1 MTAAE
6 ITALVVAVAC
16 TLAVCALVA
25 VVAWLARAVRA
36 LNLEVDHL
44 RRETEA
50 TVAALQDA
58 VGHAEAEMARTDG
71 LLDAAERITAAAE
84 TRARLTTDALSTP
97 VIKAL
102 AIAAG
107 TNRAA
112 QRLRRTS

>member
-1 MTAAE
+1 MSAAE
-6 ITALVVAVAC
+6 VTALVVAVAATVALC
-16 TLAVCALVA
+16 LLVA
-25 VVAWLARAVRA
+25 VVVWLARAVRA
-36 LNLEVDHL
+36 LNRELDHVRVEVA
-44 RRETEA
+44 A
-50 TVAALQDA
+50 TVAALEDA
-58 VGHAEAEMARTDG
+58 VGHAEAEMDRTDG

-112 QRLRRTS
+112 QRLKRTS

>member
-6 ITALVVAVAC
+6 VTALVVAVAA
-16 TLAVCALVA
+16 TVALCLLVG
-25 VVAWLARAVRA
+25 VVLWLARAVRA
-36 LNLEVDHL
+36 LNREVEHL
-44 RRETEA
+44 RLETAA
-50 TVAALQDA
+50 TVDALQQA
-58 VGHAEAEMARTDG
+58 VGRADVEMDRTDG

-84 TRARLTTDALSTP
+84 TRARLTSDALSTP
-97 VIKAL
+97 MIKAL

>member
-1 MTAAE
+1 MSGAE
-6 ITALVVAVAC
+6 VTALVVAVAA
-16 TLAVCALVA
+16 TVAVCLLVA
-25 VVAWLARAVRA
+25 VVVWLARAVRA
-36 LNLEVDHL
+36 LNAEVDRL
-44 RRETEA
+44 RRETVA

-58 VGHAEAEMARTDG
+58 VGHAEAEMDRTDG

-102 AIAAG
+102 ALAAG

-112 QRLRRTS
+112 QRLKRTS

>member
-1 MTAAE
+1 MSAAE
-6 ITALVVAVAC
+6 VAALVVAVASTIALC
-16 TLAVCALVA
+16 LLVA

-36 LNLEVDHL
+36 LNTEVDHL
-44 RRETEA
+44 RRETAA
-50 TVAALQDA
+50 TIEALQHA
-58 VGHAEAEMARTDG
+58 VGHAEAEMDRTDG
-71 LLDAAERITAAAE
+71 LLDAAERISAAAE
-84 TRARLTTDALSTP
+84 SRARLTSDALSTP